1 MLPLPPLPLP
11 PRPQPSVPWKL
22 EKLGYDKAKL
32 VIDTTLTRHE
42 CFRLIGE
49 LERMAQTL

>member
-11 PRPQPSVPWKL
+11 PRSPQPAQWTL
-22 EKLGYDKAKL
+22 ERLGHDKAKL
-32 VIDTTLTRHE
+32 IIDTTLTRHE

-49 LERMAQTL
+49 LERMATTL